1 MQTQILIIAM
11 GACLL
16 ASPAVADTELAHPM
30 PTRQAFRLDPATG
43 CFRYS
48 GTAAE
53 FVGRLRRGAY
63 VSVTMDDP
71 ERIPV
76 MDAPEFRAPGG
87 LSWFG
92 PLPATRDYSIM
103 YTPAMRIGTP
113 AKVVICGTTSPP
125 ASAEEAAR
133 ADAAMQRMLD
143 TLEEPQAVATGGPD
157 GKGEQADVC
166 GFRVRDVILKAGD
179 APDAHTLQPRVTGSV
194 RHYDGVLETPFPVF
208 ATCIPAEAGQVPKTV
223 PLPANTRD
231 CYFTGGRLECSYLAE
246 DEVVH
251 MGD

>member
-1 MQTQILIIAM
+1 MQAQVLIVTM

-16 ASPAVADTELAHPM
+16 AAAALADTELAHPV
-30 PTRQAFRLDPATG
+30 PTRQAFRLNPETG
-43 CFRYS
+43 CFLYS

-53 FVGRLRRGAY
+53 FVGRFRRGAY

-76 MDAPEFRAPGG
+76 MDAPEFKAPGS

-103 YTPAMRIGTP
+103 YTPAMLIGTP
-113 AKVVICGTTSPP
+113 GKVVICGTTLPP

-133 ADAAMQRMLD
+133 ADTAMQRMLD
-143 TLEEPQAVATGGPD
+143 AMEEPQAVAAGIPD
-157 GKGEQADVC
+157 GEEGQADVC
-166 GFRVRDVILKAGD
+166 GFRVRDVILKAGN
-179 APDAHTLQPRVTGSV
+179 APDAIILQPRVTGSV
-194 RHYDGVLETPFPVF
+194 KHYDGVLETPLPVF
-208 ATCIPAEAGQVPKTV
+208 AICLPAEAGQAPRTV
-223 PLPANTRD
+223 RLPENTRD
-231 CYFTGGRLECSYLAE
+231 CYFTGWRLECSYLAE
-246 DEVVH
+246 GEIVP